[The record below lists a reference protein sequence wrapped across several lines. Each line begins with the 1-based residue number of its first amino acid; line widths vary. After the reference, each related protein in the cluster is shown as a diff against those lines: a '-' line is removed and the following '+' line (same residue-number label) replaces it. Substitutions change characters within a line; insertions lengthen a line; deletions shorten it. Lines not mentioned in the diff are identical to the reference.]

1 MAGGEENGTESSP
14 GEPLPPPEEPP
25 QALAEELPQEK
36 PRPGAPHGEDEQEE
50 EGEEE
55 ESERSEVRPRA
66 GRLQEVLDEDT
77 AAEGLHTFGRSAPGT
92 EYVYLHL
99 SLPGRGLSD
108 ISILSGYIHL
118 QKMELSSNKINDL
131 SCVSHMPYLVEL
143 NASHNELTTYFN
155 FKAPKNLR
163 EVDFSHNQIPKMKDL
178 SEYHSLTKLLLDYN
192 EIEEIRGL
200 EQCHSLTQLGL
211 SHNRLAAIRGL
222 HNLPIRVLN
231 LSYNEIE
238 KVDGL
243 KSLKNLQRV
252 NLSNNKIN
260 SLQGLEEHNLLEV
273 INLEANQ
280 VAELSELKWIED
292 LPLLRDLNLLK
303 NPLQE
308 KGSYWLSAIFMLLQ
322 VTYLDLKKVTVE
334 EKVAAVNKEAPPPDV
349 VAAEDH
355 RTQLLYHSLQ
365 PQSILNSTLPT
376 FEDPYPLLVLLGPVA
391 GGRRQLALK
400 ICRQFKTFFRFGPCH
415 TTRKAYFG
423 EENRLDYHFISQE
436 EFDKMVKAGRFLAT
450 YKYSGHSYGLARG
463 TLESIAREGLATC
476 VHMEIEGVRSLKRT
490 HFRPRCILLVPKD
503 KEKYGEHL
511 RRTGLFTRP
520 EMDEAVAR
528 VDTYLQECQDSPGFY
543 DAIINTDELE
553 EALTDLAL
561 IVKVYLGM
569 EPPDVLENF
578 EGFRGR
584 TGSRTQLIPEERA
597 APSYGDLLHIS
608 THNYPR
614 DLLDMLMATPGSV
627 EEASLHRRFSAARQV
642 LLSHRAMDPECESSL
657 QQLPRPMP
665 PMPSGISRTHSQSSF
680 MELGR
685 AWRQVF
691 VPPETVLPG
700 LEQLLWPKLPL
711 PQRHLSAAGLGVHT
725 WSAWNEPP
733 ESSEP
738 GGCEGRDRTDHPV
751 PREGQCPPFR
761 AEPGSGPRAR
771 CV

>member
-25 QALAEELPQEK
+25 QALAEGLLQEK
-36 PRPGAPHGEDEQEE
+36 PRPGAPDGEDEQEE

-55 ESERSEVRPRA
+55 DSERSE
-66 GRLQEVLDEDT
+66 GRSQEVLDEAT
-77 AAEGLHTFGRSAPGT
+77 AAEGLQTFGRSAPGT

-99 SLPGRGLSD
+99 SLPVSTSQKHHLQGRGLRD
-108 ISILSGYIHL
+108 VSILSGYVHL

-143 NASHNELTTYFN
+143 NASNNELTTYFN

-163 EVDFSHNQIPKMKDL
+163 SFNQ
-178 SEYHSLTKLLLDYN
+178 
-192 EIEEIRGL
+192 
-200 EQCHSLTQLGL
+200 
-211 SHNRLAAIRGL
+211 
-222 HNLPIRVLN
+222 
-231 LSYNEIE
+231 IE

-243 KSLKNLQRV
+243 KSLKKLQRV

-260 SLQGLEEHNLLEV
+260 SLQGLEEHELLEV
-273 INLEANQ
+273 INLEDNQ
-280 VAELSELKWIED
+280 VAELSELRWIQD

-322 VTYLDLKKVTVE
+322 VTELDLKKVTVE

-365 PQSILNSTLPT
+365 PQSVLNSTLPT

-400 ICRQFKTFFRFGPCH
+400 ICRKFKTCFRFGPCH

-436 EFDKMVKAGRFLAT
+436 EFGKMVKAGRFLAT
-450 YKYSGHSYGLARG
+450 YGYSGHSYGLARG

-490 HFRPRCILLVPKD
+490 HFRPRCILVVPKD

-528 VDTYLQECQDSPGFY
+528 VDMYLQQCQECPGFF

-584 TGSRTQLIPEERA
+584 TGSRTQLIQEERA

-614 DLLDMLMATPGSV
+614 DLLDMLTATPGSV

-642 LLSHRAMDPECESSL
+642 LLSHRAMDPECEPSL
-657 QQLPRPMP
+657 QQLPRPVP
-665 PMPSGISRTHSQSSF
+665 PLPSGISGAHSQSSF
-680 MELGR
+680 MELGL

-691 VPPETVLPG
+691 VPPETALPG

-738 GGCEGRDRTDHPV
+738 EEEEAAGKGGAARKCSQANSGCSPGPHCPSRRLLPPIT
-751 PREGQCPPFR
+751 PRW
-761 AEPGSGPRAR
+761 ASSTS
-771 CV
+771 